1 MKIENI
7 DDASDKENTRV
18 KTKSTLFLE
27 GYVIKEIIF
36 H

>member
-1 MKIENI
+1 MKGEII
-7 DDASDKENTRV
+7 DDISDKHKTRV
-18 KTKSTLFLE
+18 KTKSTLSLE